1 MITRTDL
8 NDRVREWSLRD
19 DVVEKDYVIGWVL
32 WGIGSDPQLSRRL
45 GVQGRHLPE
54 EVLPGDLPFL
64 RGPGLYRSPRRTY

>member
-32 WGIGSDPQLSRRL
+32 WGIGSDPQLS
-45 GVQGRHLPE
+45 GGT
-54 EVLPGDLPFL
+54 FL
-64 RGPGLYRSPRRTY
+64 SAPLANFPPPLTENGSFAVIRAQSSG